1 MHNHHTGSTFLHEY
15 ATVDVA
21 RSLPLLGFV
30 LIPPVGTFPSPQS
43 LSGHAVL
50 EQGVI
55 SPLVDLGGRAGVA
68 LPGLPGLKRK
78 IPPESFRTTGSM
90 YAGPLLGMS
99 PILQIALRPTCT
111 SWNDLRNDILL
122 PAYAY
127 TVGQPPQERTGQ
139 IGQNMSARLTAAL

>member
-1 MHNHHTGSTFLHEY
+1 MHNHPTGSTFLREY

-21 RSLPLLGFV
+21 RSLHLLGFV
-30 LIPPVGTFPSPQS
+30 LIPPAGTFPSPQS

-50 EQGVI
+50 TQGFI
-55 SPLVDLGGRAGVA
+55 SPLGDLGGRAGVA

-78 IPPESFRTTGSM
+78 TPAEPWDSGSV
-90 YAGPLLGMS
+90 YAGPSLGMA
-99 PILQIALRPTCT
+99 PILQLALRPTRT

-127 TVGQPPQERTGQ
+127 TVGHHIQERTDQ
-139 IGQNMSARLTAAL
+139 TGQNMSARLTAAL